1 MLLGKDLERMKVKEY
16 IKHLATEV
24 KKICDKYNIPTSI
37 NLEKYKKEVE

>member
-1 MLLGKDLERMKVKEY
+1 MKAKES

-37 NLEKYKKEVE
+37 DLEKYKGEENSECERNEI